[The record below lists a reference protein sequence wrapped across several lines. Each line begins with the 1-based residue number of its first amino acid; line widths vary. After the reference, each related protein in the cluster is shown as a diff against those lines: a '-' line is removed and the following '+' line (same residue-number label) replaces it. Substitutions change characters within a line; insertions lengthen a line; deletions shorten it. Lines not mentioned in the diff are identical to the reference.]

1 MSACRSSAKIP
12 LFQTWLIR
20 NGSKFKAEGKMS
32 ACRSSAKLFF
42 TFASEILSQ
51 SVPDLNINIIGAGA
65 VQTSKRVYKVV
76 IGL

>member
-1 MSACRSSAKIP
+1 MKVVGNGVGGKILCENLTVSPKYVSPKTSAAE
-12 LFQTWLIR
+12 IR
-20 NGSKFKAEGKMS
+20 
-32 ACRSSAKLFF
+32 
-42 TFASEILSQ
+42 SQ